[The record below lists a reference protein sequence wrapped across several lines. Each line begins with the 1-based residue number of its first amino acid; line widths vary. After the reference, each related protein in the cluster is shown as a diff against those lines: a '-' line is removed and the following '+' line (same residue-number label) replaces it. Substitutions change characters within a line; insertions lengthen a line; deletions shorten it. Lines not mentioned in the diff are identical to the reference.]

1 MNIVVVYY
9 CHQRFNDKICN
20 GGSDGFGSGVCV
32 WDGLQGLKRVLKE
45 QIKSWFP
52 DIQECRASPDG
63 NGKKC
68 CC

>member
-45 QIKSWFP
+45 QIVLIS
-52 DIQECRASPDG
+52 
-63 NGKKC
+63 
-68 CC
+68 